1 MLSLNGKRVQQVSRL
16 TSLFESWLLFA
27 VVGVMVVIVIVIV
40 VEVIVEFEEN
50 CWMMKGMR
58 IKTR

>member
-16 TSLFESWLLFA
+16 TSLFESWLSFA
-27 VVGVMVVIVIVIV
+27 VVGVMVVIVIV
-40 VEVIVEFEEN
+40 VEVFVEFEGN

-58 IKTR
+58 IMTR